1 MQMSW
6 EFKGRNENGILLSKD
21 IKSIK
26 DSQDKKTKKNKFIWS
41 SNNRGWEWESNLQPQ
56 DYEMTLTD
64 ICLLVSFF
72 SSSLT
77 INDTN

>member
-26 DSQDKKTKKNKFIWS
+26 DSQDKKTKKKQVHLKFK
-41 SNNRGWEWESNLQPQ
+41 QPWVRMEIKSTAPGLW
-56 DYEMTLTD
+56 DDVDWYLFVGEL
-64 ICLLVSFF
+64 FF
-72 SSSLT
+72 FFAYYQ
-77 INDTN
+77 